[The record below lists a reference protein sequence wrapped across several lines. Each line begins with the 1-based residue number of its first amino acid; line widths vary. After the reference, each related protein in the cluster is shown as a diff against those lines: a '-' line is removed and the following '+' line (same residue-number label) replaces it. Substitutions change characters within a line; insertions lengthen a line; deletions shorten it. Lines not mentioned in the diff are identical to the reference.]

1 MASYEIEQ
9 TETWAIMGVY
19 EGETAA
25 DAIRAMLADADSTA
39 EPDAGLVARRV
50 AELESERRE
59 KIRNRANQVA
69 ASYAPGTAHTAST
82 PEEYDEAE
90 TAVWREALR
99 EIDATAGADD

>member
-9 TETWAIMGVY
+9 TETGAILGVY

-25 DAIRAMLADADSTA
+25 DAIRAMLADAGA
-39 EPDAGLVARRV
+39 EGQEPDPGLVAREV
-50 AELESERRE
+50 DERRE
-59 KIRNRANQVA
+59 KIRNRANQIA